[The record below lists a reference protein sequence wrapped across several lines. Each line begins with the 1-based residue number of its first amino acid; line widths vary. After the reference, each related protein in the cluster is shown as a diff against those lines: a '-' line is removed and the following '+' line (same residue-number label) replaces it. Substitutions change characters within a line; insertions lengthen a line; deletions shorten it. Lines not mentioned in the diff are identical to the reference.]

1 MTDILKGR
9 WQQLRG
15 RIKRLW
21 GNLTGDEV
29 LRAEG
34 NVDVAS
40 GTLQESYGVAK
51 REASRKLT
59 RGIDAVAARVRKAAR
74 AIGR

>member
-15 RIKRLW
+15 RMKRLL
-21 GNLTGDEV
+21 GDVTGDEV
-29 LRAEG
+29 LKAEG
-34 NVDVAS
+34 NVDVAT
-40 GTLQESYGVAK
+40 GTLQEGYGVAK

-59 RGIDAVAARVRKAAR
+59 RGIDAVASRVRRAAKAISR
-74 AIGR
+74 